1 VSAHGERD
9 LLLVVRYGLPVAI
22 VVAGILVM
30 VVGSSPSAVHGGL
43 GIVGAGLAVGLLNV
57 FYRMSVSGDRS
68 RDDEDAARDY
78 FDEHGHWPDEGEP
91 PVASSLD
98 EAPPDRVAS

>member
-1 VSAHGERD
+1 MSGHGERD
-9 LLLVVRYGLPVAI
+9 LLLAVRYGLPLAI
-22 VVAGILVM
+22 VVAGFVVM

-57 FYRMSVSGDRS
+57 FYRMGVSGDKS

-78 FDEHGHWPDEGEP
+78 FDVHGHWPDDEEP
-91 PVASSLD
+91 PAASSLD
-98 EAPPDRVAS
+98 QAPPNRVAS